1 MEAMLITSLPAS
13 PASSQVIFSLTP
25 LWSALMAFL
34 LLGDDGMGPLAWAGG
49 AAVVAAGIMAAQAN
63 APEIQAPAVAAA
75 AEQSSSGKK

>member
-1 MEAMLITSLPAS
+1 MLITSLPAS

-63 APEIQAPAVAAA
+63 APEGQVPVVAAA
-75 AEQSSSGKK
+75 AEQTFSGKK